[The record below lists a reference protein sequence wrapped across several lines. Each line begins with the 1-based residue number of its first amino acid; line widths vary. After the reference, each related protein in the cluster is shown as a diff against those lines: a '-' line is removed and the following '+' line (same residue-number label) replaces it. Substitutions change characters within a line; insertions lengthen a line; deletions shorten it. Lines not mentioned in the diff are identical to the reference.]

1 MADDSSQIWVGEDK
15 IGLRGLKEAIE
26 EIARVSRGEGRRGD
40 PGCPSGEII
49 REELHRRV
57 AREKNMARHSS
68 GSLENSWANRAK
80 KHREQI
86 AHCGPRSGM
95 LPV

>member
-26 EIARVSRGEGRRGD
+26 EIAQSHAGEDRRGD

-49 REELHRRV
+49 REELHREL
-57 AREKNMARHSS
+57 REKRI
-68 GSLENSWANRAK
+68 W
-80 KHREQI
+80 
-86 AHCGPRSGM
+86 
-95 LPV
+95 